1 MPNSNW
7 KWKYQ
12 NFPQNKSHSGA
23 QFQLQN
29 VTGFWENPSQNL
41 GVGRNQSWE
50 KIEIHV
56 ANVIGFPMFWKW
68 RRVSRKT
75 NHKLA
80 VSFILALWFLFGRWI
95 CPWKNS
101 NGKVWRVSRGF
112 SGNPWNSGLEI
123 FPWTNPR
130 AKTWRVLVLRQCRG
144 SHPKTSGYVSGQCLL
159 EMPLRGV
166 AGDRS
171 KGSRCHVTSAAA
183 LRWSAPFSAGKG
195 W

>member
-68 RRVSRKT
+68 RRVSGKT

-101 NGKVWRVSRGF
+101 NGKVWRVSRETLETQGLKFFRGQIQEPKLDGF
-112 SGNPWNSGLEI
+112 WCFGNTEVPIPKHLGMFLDNASWKCLFEAWPEI
-123 FPWTNPR
+123 D
-130 AKTWRVLVLRQCRG
+130 
-144 SHPKTSGYVSGQCLL
+144 PK
-159 EMPLRGV
+159 
-166 AGDRS
+166 
-171 KGSRCHVTSAAA
+171 AADVM
-183 LRWSAPFSAGKG
+183 
-195 W
+195 